1 MTSSMIVD
9 LILWVVI
16 MIIAIAWYIEYRN
29 EKKEKV
35 AEDLRIYKT
44 EGVGVLG
51 HLPGKYHAV
60 L

>member
-1 MTSSMIVD
+1 MIVD

-16 MIIAIAWYIEYRN
+16 AIIVIAWYIEYRN
-29 EKKEKV
+29 EKKSKV